1 MIIKLIGDL
10 EQELCSLGLKPGDE
24 IKDKKNSVS
33 KVGAMNFDVYKNG
46 STYHCVVWPENYE
59 IITNPNSQTT

>member
-24 IKDKKNSVS
+24 IRAVKDSIS
-33 KVGAMNFDVYKNG
+33 KVGAMNFDIYKNG

-59 IITNPNSQTT
+59 ILTNAKTQTT